1 MRAWRRRSPAPA
13 AEPVPRPPSAA
24 SADQADGGARPAMAA
39 AAARADGGGA
49 ARARPTPDRTGR
61 DAAEPVT
68 AGPTVSSAAG
78 AQAADSQAAETPATG
93 VPATDVP
100 VAGAP
105 APAGRPGKSGR
116 RPRDPWRTAFFGVLA
131 LAILAGAAWALLG
144 SSLLVVK
151 HEDVSGNRLVSSSEV
166 LAAAGVRPGTPLA
179 SVNTAAVAR
188 RIEQIA
194 QVLTATV
201 SRSWPNTVVI
211 VVHERT
217 PALAVASGGRFALI
231 DGFGV
236 TVRWS
241 RYRPASMPLLRQP
254 PARLRGNAGIK
265 AAVAVIE
272 RLPPRLHKLVLSVSA
287 PSPYA
292 VTLALRGGITVAW
305 GSAQQGTLKAAELA
319 VLLRTSARY
328 LDVSDP
334 HLAVTQR

>member
-1 MRAWRRRSPAPA
+1 MRAWRRRPAA
-13 AEPVPRPPSAA
+13 AEPVPEQPAAA
-24 SADQADGGARPAMAA
+24 SSARLGGAASSARPAMAA
-39 AAARADGGGA
+39 AGARADGMGA
-49 ARARPTPDRTGR
+49 GR
-61 DAAEPVT
+61 
-68 AGPTVSSAAG
+68 AGPAPDSTEPGIAGSTEGPAAG
-78 AQAADSQAAETPATG
+78 GQATEGPATEGPATG
-93 VPATDVP
+93 SL
-100 VAGAP
+100 
-105 APAGRPGKSGR
+105 APAGPAGKSGR
-116 RPRDPWRTAFFGVLA
+116 RRRDPWRTAFFGVLA

-151 HEDVSGNRLVSSSEV
+151 HEDVSGNKLVSSPEV
-166 LAAAGVRPGTPLA
+166 VAAAGIRPGTPLA
-179 SVNTAAVAR
+179 SVNTAAAAR

-201 SRSWPNTVVI
+201 SRSWPSTVVI
-211 VVHERT
+211 VVRERT

-241 RYRPASMPLLRQP
+241 RYRPASMPLLRRP
-254 PARLRGNAGIK
+254 PAQLRGNAGIR
-265 AAVAVIE
+265 AAVAVIG
-272 RLPPRLHKLVLSVSA
+272 RLPSRLHKLVLSVSA

-305 GSAQQGTLKAAELA
+305 GSAGQGTLKAEELS

-334 HLAVTQR
+334 HMAVTQR

>member
-1 MRAWRRRSPAPA
+1 
-13 AEPVPRPPSAA
+13 
-24 SADQADGGARPAMAA
+24 MAA
-39 AAARADGGGA
+39 AGARADGPGA
-49 ARARPTPDRTGR
+49 GRAGPAPDGTG
-61 DAAEPVT
+61 PGT
-68 AGPTVSSAAG
+68 AGS
-78 AQAADSQAAETPATG
+78 ATG
-93 VPATDVP
+93 GPATDRL
-100 VAGAP
+100 ASDGLATDGSATGAP
-105 APAGRPGKSGR
+105 APAGPAGKSGR
-116 RPRDPWRTAFFGVLA
+116 RRRDPWRTAFFGVLA

-166 LAAAGVRPGTPLA
+166 LAAAGIRPGTPLA
-179 SVNTAAVAR
+179 SVNTAAVAHR
-188 RIEQIA
+188 VEQIA

-211 VVHERT
+211 AVRERT

-241 RYRPASMPLLRQP
+241 RHRPASMPLLRQP
-254 PARLRGNAGIK
+254 PARLRGNAGIG

-272 RLPPRLHKLVLSVSA
+272 RLPSRLHKLVLSVSA

-305 GSAQQGTLKAAELA
+305 GSAQQGTLKAEELA

-334 HLAVTQR
+334 HMAVTQR